1 MQAFKVLLIF
11 LITLSLTR
19 VMSAAPA
26 EIEKKVQDIYHAA
39 TGYKFKDAASLIDK
53 NISSTSKSPSEN
65 LAVINYYWW
74 KLISG
79 DNNSGYAEK
88 IYSKVDELRDYYAN
102 HNTAISDEMLFY
114 ITSVYAFEARVCL
127 LDHSYRKAL
136 SSLSKYY
143 STLKPSFGKEFK
155 YPELN
160 LTSGLFYFFT
170 AYARERMPLFSPI
183 LRTYYSG
190 DKQTGYD
197 MIVKASK
204 LGNEIVSEQSMY
216 FLMKINFDI
225 YENFQQS
232 EQYCRKLISAYPAN
246 LLYQYYL
253 FKIFLATDQKM
264 KARDQILV
272 IKYYAD
278 NNHQLTYDESLFYV
292 NMAKTDFSE
301 KYN

>member
-1 MQAFKVLLIF
+1 M
-11 LITLSLTR
+11 ITFSTKL
-19 VMSAAPA
+19 VIMAAPA
-26 EIEKKVQDIYHAA
+26 EAEKKVQDIYHAA

-53 NISSTSKSPSEN
+53 NISSTSNSPSEN

-79 DNNSGYAEK
+79 DNNSGYAQK
-88 IYSKVDELRDYYAN
+88 IYSKVDELRNYYTN
-102 HNTAISDEMLFY
+102 HSTAISDEMLFY

-143 STLKPSFGKEFK
+143 STLKPSFGKESK

-183 LRTYYSG
+183 LRNYYAG

-232 EQYCRKLISAYPAN
+232 ELYCRKLISIYPAN

-278 NNHQLTYDESLFYV
+278 NNHQLTYDESTFYT
-292 NMAKTDFSE
+292 NMARVDFE
-301 KYN
+301 KKYN